1 MHDYVMTII
10 MALALIGCG
19 GCQREPVVDETTVLM
34 TVGEQAVHQDEFQ
47 RAYRV
52 FRAAYG
58 AEVDEDPAAQQAA
71 MIRFIH
77 QLADEMVLM
86 AYAQDMGVAISD
98 EDLDRAVEEIRQD
111 YPEGLFEQMLLETAV
126 NFADWKAALRR
137 RLTIERLIQQE
148 LAAKVKITEADI
160 AAYYRE
166 HAAERPLAEAPDEE
180 ATAAQVDQMIIQQLR
195 RQKTEEAY
203 GPWIEQIR
211 TRYPVTID
219 QAVVKHLISDSGI
232 GVEEGV
238 QQEH

>member
-1 MHDYVMTII
+1 
-10 MALALIGCG
+10 
-19 GCQREPVVDETTVLM
+19 
-34 TVGEQAVHQDEFQ
+34 
-47 RAYRV
+47 
-52 FRAAYG
+52 
-58 AEVDEDPAAQQAA
+58 
-71 MIRFIH
+71 
-77 QLADEMVLM
+77 M
-86 AYAQDMGVAISD
+86 AYAQDMGVAISA

-126 NFADWKAALRR
+126 NFADWKAALQR
-137 RLTIERLIQQE
+137 RLTIERLIQKE

-166 HAAERPLAEAPDEE
+166 HAAERPLSDTPQEE
-180 ATAAQVDQMIIQQLR
+180 DATVQVDQMIIQQLR

-219 QAVVKHLISDSGI
+219 QAVVKRVIADSGI

-238 QQEH
+238 QEAH